1 MSLRLKLYSSI
12 GLLLCIGMAMFV
24 ATLVITSAQEFDG
37 LVINLA
43 GRQRMLSQK
52 VAKEALLFLDGAQA
66 GRDVA
71 AVKGQ
76 VQSTSRLFKQTLDA
90 LTNSGSAPVT
100 ADPDGPAKELPMPS
114 DAVREQLLKVEQL
127 WDEYT
132 ASVNA
137 ILERQELE
145 PDFNKKNLAV
155 LVNMNE
161 AVTMMQEESEAR
173 VDGLL
178 ISQLIGIGIMLLTT
192 LISFL
197 AIQRKIVIPL
207 SNFSEAMDSIC
218 QGDLT
223 QVCFNDQNDEIGI
236 VARTLTTMEDKLK
249 DVVSQAKAS
258 TENMAERSEDMNDMA
273 ATLAEGATRQA
284 GSVSDISGLMESM
297 RTKIADTA
305 RNSMETHHLAIKAAE
320 DARQSGH
327 SVSTALEAITT
338 IAGKITVI
346 EEIARQTNLLALN
359 AAIEAARA
367 GEHGKGFAVVASE
380 VRKLAE
386 RSGMAAKEISEL
398 SANTLDISNKAG
410 ELLQML
416 VPDIEKTAGMIEEIN
431 AASSEQHRETEMVG
445 TAVRDLDHGIQQTA
459 SMARELSGTIEQLS
473 EEAASL
479 RQELTFFNT
488 GGSGS
493 VCKPSTKVIKAAPQ
507 QLPEPELPVSA
518 APKPAAPKPRAVP
531 LPRNTD
537 PVDIDLSKA
546 KPLIVWSDAIATGIK
561 LIDDQHKELI
571 RIINLLNSAMQQGKG
586 KGVLGPILSD
596 LRSYT
601 TFHFNQEKDLFE
613 RYGYPEIEEH
623 LAVHDDLMRQAF
635 DFIDKFETGQTAMSR
650 DLFYFLKD
658 WLVNHIQ
665 GTDMKYVPF
674 MKAALNQ

>member
-1 MSLRLKLYSSI
+1 MSLRVKLYSSI

-52 VAKEALLFLDGAQA
+52 VAKESLLFLDGARAEQE
-66 GRDVA
+66 VA
-71 AVKGQ
+71 AMKDQ
-76 VQSTSRLFKQTLDA
+76 VQSTARLFKKTLDA
-90 LTNSGSAPVT
+90 LTNSGPAPVT
-100 ADPDGPAKELPMPS
+100 ADPDGPAKELPVPS
-114 DAVREQLLKVEQL
+114 DAVREQLLKVEEL
-127 WDEYT
+127 WKDYS

-137 ILERQELE
+137 ILERRELE

-197 AIQRKIVIPL
+197 AIQRKIVVPL
-207 SNFSEAMDSIC
+207 SNFSEAMDNIC

-223 QVCFNDQNDEIGI
+223 QICFNAQNDEIGV

-258 TENMAERSEDMNDMA
+258 TETMADRSEDMNDMA

-297 RTKIADTA
+297 RSKIAQTA

-320 DARQSGH
+320 DARQSGD

-386 RSGMAAKEISEL
+386 RSGMAAKEIREL
-398 SANTLDISNKAG
+398 SANTLDISNRAG
-410 ELLQML
+410 DLLQML

-507 QLPEPELPVSA
+507 ELPEPERTKPA

-531 LPRNTD
+531 LPRNTE
-537 PVDIDLSKA
+537 PVDIDLSNT

-613 RYGYPEIEEH
+613 RYGYPETEEH

-665 GTDMKYVPF
+665 GTDMKYVQF